1 MPIGLA
7 ATFIFL
13 AVTVGFFTTIWAVI
27 KIESNLLGFQNH
39 ELAKKMVRV
48 FLISLTIY
56 IFIFII
62 FLVIGKLSGPSAAS
76 KFFLDYGLPITWLL
90 IAPLSLGRAIQTPEG
105 VSIGKMRATFIF
117 IGALVISFLFWS
129 GLIIGFKYQ

>member
-13 AVTVGFFTTIWAVI
+13 AVTVGFFTTILALI

-56 IFIFII
+56 ILIFII
-62 FLVIGKLSGPSAAS
+62 FLVIGKLFGPSAAS
-76 KFFLDYGLPITWLL
+76 KFFFAYGLPIIWLL
-90 IAPLSLGRAIQTPEG
+90 IAPLSLGRSIQTPEG
-105 VSIGKMRATFIF
+105 VSVGKMKASFIF
-117 IGALVISFLFWS
+117 SGALVISFILWG
-129 GLIIGFKYQ
+129 GLILGFTYQ